1 MGDLKS
7 LLKSL
12 DNDTED
18 VQQTSVSDEEIEV
31 YSDSVK
37 QALELSA
44 KEFGTDIS
52 MLEYE
57 LVEKGTKGF
66 IGIGRRPYRLI
77 VRRAKIIDKYKDLL
91 EIDKKLSTVAA
102 TKEKTGK
109 EETSADASFK
119 LRVTK
124 TGIWL
129 TVTPPR
135 KNGKRIEL
143 NEVVSQIISMRISNV
158 DNTRVEK
165 AIRNASG
172 KPVKIG
178 EWIPNPDLDGTMS
191 IEISDDEMRAYVHFV
206 QPKYS
211 GRHMDNQDVI
221 DALRSAGVVVGIKE
235 KEIVVYLDKMDYN
248 EALLA
253 AEGTPSKHGRDAYV
267 DYKVRIDKTHVAF
280 EEDEKGQVDFK
291 DLDLL
296 ENVVV
301 GQLLAV
307 KVPAEEGVPGRTLTN
322 RILPAK
328 SGKDTA
334 LKYGKGTILSE
345 DGLEL
350 TAEINGQVVYNAGKI
365 SVDPIHIV
373 KGDVSLQTGNI
384 IFLGSV
390 LVTGNVQ
397 DNFTVKAAGN
407 IEVKGSVQKAY
418 LEAEGNIIV
427 KQGIVGRDDSKIE
440 STGGSVFA
448 KFIQTANV
456 IAEKDVIA
464 GEGIVH
470 SRVDAG
476 QRVLCNGK
484 RAKIVG
490 GIIRAGEEV
499 NAKYLGS
506 DAFTK
511 TEIRV
516 GANPKVLQQVTDL
529 VAVKQSEEE
538 SLTKLKLDLN
548 TLTIQKRN
556 AGGKLSPDKEEV
568 LAKMMSQK
576 QKTLGRLNEIELELE
591 ELRGYMGMLGQKGK
605 VCAEKNIFPGVEIF
619 VRESRFLVKDPYTN
633 IKFTEENGNIRLSEY
648 EPPQIDQ
655 DQMRMFPQ
663 FRRRQR

>member
-1 MGDLKS
+1 MSNLKN

-12 DNDTED
+12 GDETED
-18 VQQTSVSDEEIEV
+18 IKQSASTDEEIEV

-44 KEFGTDIS
+44 KEFSVDIS

-57 LVEKGTKGF
+57 ILEKGTKGF
-66 IGIGRRPYRLI
+66 VGIGRRPYRLV

-91 EIDKKLSTVAA
+91 EIDKKLSTTAVS
-102 TKEKTGK
+102 KEKSVK
-109 EETSADASFK
+109 EESSVDGSFK
-119 LRVTK
+119 IRVTK
-124 TGIWL
+124 TGIRL
-129 TVTPPR
+129 TVTAPK
-135 KNGKRIEL
+135 KNGRKIEL
-143 NEVVSQIISMRISNV
+143 NEVVSQIISHRINNV
-158 DNTRVEK
+158 DNAKVEK
-165 AIRNASG
+165 TIRNAAG

-206 QPKYS
+206 KPRYS
-211 GRHMDNQDVI
+211 GRHMDAEDVI
-221 DALRSAGVVVGIKE
+221 DALRSAGVVIGIKE
-235 KEIVVYLDKMDYN
+235 KEIAEYLDSMDYS
-248 EALLA
+248 ESLIA
-253 AEGTPSKHGRDAYV
+253 AEGIPSRHGKEAYV

-307 KVPAEEGVPGRTLTN
+307 KVPAEEGVPGRSLTN
-322 RILPAK
+322 KILSAK

-350 TAEINGQVVYNAGKI
+350 TAEINGQVVYNIGKI
-365 SVDPIHIV
+365 SVEPIHIV

-427 KQGIVGRDDSKIE
+427 KQGIIGRDDAKIE

-456 IAEKDVIA
+456 IAEKDVIVS
-464 GEGIVH
+464 EGIVH
-470 SRVDAG
+470 AKVDAG
-476 QRVLCNGK
+476 QRILCNGK

-490 GIIRAGEEV
+490 GILRAGEEV
-499 NAKYLGS
+499 NAKFLGS

-511 TEIRV
+511 TEIIV
-516 GANPKVLQQVTDL
+516 GSNPKVLQQINDL

-538 SLTKLKLDLN
+538 SLAKIKLDLN

-556 AGGKLSPDKEEV
+556 SGGKLPPDRQET
-568 LAKMMSQK
+568 LAKLMSQK
-576 QKTLGRLNEIELELE
+576 QKALGRVNEIDLELE
-591 ELRGYMGMLGQKGK
+591 ELRGYMGLLGQKGK
-605 VCAEKNIFPGVEIF
+605 VCAEKNIFPGVEIII
-619 VRESRFLVKDPYTN
+619 REARFLVKDPYTN

-648 EPPQIDQ
+648 EPPQIDPEHI
-655 DQMRMFPQ
+655 RMFPQ
-663 FRRRQR
+663 FRRRQH

>member
-1 MGDLKS
+1 MSNLKN

-12 DNDTED
+12 GDETED
-18 VQQTSVSDEEIEV
+18 ITQSASTDEEIEV

-44 KEFGTDIS
+44 KEFSVDIS

-57 LVEKGTKGF
+57 ILEKGTKGF
-66 IGIGRRPYRLI
+66 VGMGRRPYRLV

-91 EIDKKLSTVAA
+91 EIDKKLSTAA
-102 TKEKTGK
+102 VSKEKSVK
-109 EETSADASFK
+109 EESSVDGSFK
-119 LRVTK
+119 IRVTK
-124 TGIWL
+124 TGIRL
-129 TVTPPR
+129 TVTSPK
-135 KNGKRIEL
+135 KNGRKIEL
-143 NEVVSQIISMRISNV
+143 NEVVSQIISQRINNV
-158 DNTRVEK
+158 DNAKVEK
-165 AIRNASG
+165 TIRNAAG

-206 QPKYS
+206 KPRYS
-211 GRHMDNQDVI
+211 GRHMDAEDVI
-221 DALRSAGVVVGIKE
+221 DALRSAGVVIGIKE
-235 KEIVVYLDKMDYN
+235 KELAEYLDRMDYS
-248 EALLA
+248 APLLA
-253 AEGTPSKHGRDAYV
+253 AEGISSRHGKDAYV

-322 RILPAK
+322 KILSAK

-350 TAEINGQVVYNAGKI
+350 TAEINGQVVYNIGKI
-365 SVDPIHIV
+365 SVEPIHIV

-427 KQGIVGRDDSKIE
+427 KQGIIGRDDAKIE

-456 IAEKDVIA
+456 IAEKDVIVS
-464 GEGIVH
+464 EGILH
-470 SRVDAG
+470 AKVDAG
-476 QRVLCNGK
+476 QRILCNGK

-490 GIIRAGEEV
+490 GILRAGEEV
-499 NAKYLGS
+499 NAKFLGS

-511 TEIRV
+511 TEIIV
-516 GANPKVLQQVTDL
+516 GSNPKVLQQINDL
-529 VAVKQSEEE
+529 AAVKQSEEE
-538 SLTKLKLDLN
+538 SLTKIKLDLN

-556 AGGKLSPDKEEV
+556 SGGKLPPERQET
-568 LAKMMSQK
+568 LAKLMSQK
-576 QKTLGRLNEIELELE
+576 QKALGRVNEIDLELE
-591 ELRGYMGMLGQKGK
+591 ELRGYMGLLGQKGK
-605 VCAEKNIFPGVEIF
+605 VCAEKNIFPGVEIII
-619 VRESRFLVKDPYTN
+619 RETRFLVKDPYTN

-648 EPPQIDQ
+648 EPPQIDPEHI
-655 DQMRMFPQ
+655 RMFPQ
-663 FRRRQR
+663 FRRRQH

>member
-1 MGDLKS
+1 MGNLKN
-7 LLKSL
+7 LLKSIK
-12 DNDTED
+12 DETED
-18 VQQTSVSDEEIEV
+18 IPQSAPSDEEIEV
-31 YSDSVK
+31 YADSVK

-44 KEFGTDIS
+44 KEFGVEIS

-57 LVEKGTKGF
+57 ILEKGTKGF
-66 IGIGRRPYRLI
+66 VGIGRSPYRLI
-77 VRRAKIIDKYKDLL
+77 IRRAKIIDKYKDLL
-91 EIDKKLSTVAA
+91 EIDKKLSTVAI
-102 TKEKTGK
+102 TKDKSSR
-109 EETSADASFK
+109 EESSVDGSFK
-119 LRVTK
+119 VRVTK

-129 TVTPPR
+129 TVTPPK
-135 KNGKRIEL
+135 KNGRKIEL
-143 NEVVSQIISMRISNV
+143 NEVVSQIISLRINNV
-158 DNTRVEK
+158 DNAKVEK

-172 KPVKIG
+172 KPVRIG

-191 IEISDDEMRAYVHFV
+191 IEISDDEMSAHAHFV
-206 QPKYS
+206 KPKYS
-211 GRHMDNQDVI
+211 GRHMDIDDVI
-221 DALRSAGVVVGIKE
+221 DALRGTGVVVGIKE
-235 KEIVVYLDKMDYN
+235 KEIAEYLDRMDYS
-248 EALLA
+248 EALVA
-253 AEGTPSKHGRDAYV
+253 AEGTPPRNGQDAYI

-307 KVPAEEGVPGRTLTN
+307 KVPAEEGVQGRTLTN

-328 SGKDTA
+328 SGKDTL

-350 TAEINGQVVYNAGKI
+350 TAEINGQVVYNFGKV
-365 SVDPIHIV
+365 SVEPLHIV

-390 LVTGNVQ
+390 LVTGSVQ

-427 KQGIVGRDDSKIE
+427 KQGILGRDDAKIE

-476 QRVLCNGK
+476 QRVLCNGR

-490 GIIRAGEEV
+490 GLIRAGEEV
-499 NAKYLGS
+499 NAKFLGS
-506 DAFTK
+506 DAFTR

-529 VAVKQSEEE
+529 VTVKQSEDE
-538 SLTKLKLDLN
+538 SLNKIKLDLN
-548 TLTIQKRN
+548 TLTIQRRN
-556 AGGKLSPDKEEV
+556 SGGKLTPDKEEM
-568 LAKMMSQK
+568 LAKLMSQK
-576 QKTLGRLNEIELELE
+576 QKTVGRINEIELELE

-605 VCAEKNIFPGVEIF
+605 VCAEKNIFPGVEIY
-619 VRESRFLVKDPYTN
+619 VREVRFLVKDPYTN
-633 IKFTEENGNIRLSEY
+633 IKFTEENGDIRLSEY
-648 EPPQIDQ
+648 EPPQIDPEQ
-655 DQMRMFPQ
+655 LRMFPQ
-663 FRRRQR
+663 FRRRQH

>member
-12 DNDTED
+12 DVETED
-18 VQQTSVSDEEIEV
+18 ATPGVNPDEEIEV

-44 KEFGTDIS
+44 TEFGTEIS

-57 LVEKGTKGF
+57 IVEKGTRGF
-66 IGIGRRPYRLI
+66 IGIGRRPYRLT
-77 VRRAKIIDKYKDLL
+77 VRRAKTIEKYKDLL
-91 EIDKKLSTVAA
+91 EIDKKLSAVAA
-102 TKEKTGK
+102 IKEKEAA
-109 EETSADASFK
+109 EESSSDGSFK
-119 LRVTK
+119 VRVTK

-129 TVTPPR
+129 TVTPPKKR
-135 KNGKRIEL
+135 GRRIEL
-143 NEVVSQIISMRISNV
+143 NEVVNQIISLRINNA
-158 DNTRVEK
+158 DNAKVEK
-165 AIRNASG
+165 AIKNASG

-191 IEISDDEMRAYVHFV
+191 MEISEDEMRAYVHFV
-206 QPKYS
+206 KPKYS
-211 GRHMDNQDVI
+211 GRNMDTDDI
-221 DALRSAGVVVGIKE
+221 IEALRSAGVVVGIKD
-235 KEIVVYLDKMDYN
+235 KEIIEYLNKMDYN
-248 EALLA
+248 EALIA
-253 AEGTPSKHGRDAYV
+253 AEGTPPKHGKDAYV
-267 DYKVRIDKTHVAF
+267 DYKVRIDKTHVVY

-307 KVPAEEGVPGRTLTN
+307 KIPAEEGIQGRTLTN

-328 SGKDTA
+328 SGKDIQ

-350 TAEINGQVVYNAGKI
+350 TAEINGQVVYNMGKI
-365 SVDPIHIV
+365 SVEPVHIV

-427 KQGIVGRDDSKIE
+427 KQGIVGRDDAKIE
-440 STGGSVFA
+440 STGGSIFA

-464 GEGIVH
+464 AEGIVH
-470 SRVDAG
+470 ANVDAG

-490 GIIRAGEEV
+490 GVIRAGDEV
-499 NAKYLGS
+499 NAKFLGS

-516 GANPKVLQQVTDL
+516 GVNPKVLQQVTDL
-529 VAVKQSEEE
+529 MTVKQAQDE
-538 SLTKLKLDLN
+538 SLAKIKLDLN

-556 AGGKLSPDKEEV
+556 SGGKLPPDKEET

-576 QKTLGRLNEIELELE
+576 QKTMARLNEIELELE
-591 ELRGYMGMLGQKGK
+591 ELRGYMGLLGQKGK

-619 VRESRFLVKDPYTN
+619 IKDARFLVKDPYTN

-655 DQMRMFPQ
+655 DQIRMFPQ